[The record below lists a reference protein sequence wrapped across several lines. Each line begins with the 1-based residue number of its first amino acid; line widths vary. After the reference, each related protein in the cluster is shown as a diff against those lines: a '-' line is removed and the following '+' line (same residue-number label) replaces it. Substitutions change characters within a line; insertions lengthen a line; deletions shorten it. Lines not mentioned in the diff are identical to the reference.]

1 MGLISEVLLL
11 PFAPVRGS
19 LWAVRQVLAEA
30 ERQYYDPATVRAE
43 LARLEQRL
51 EAGEIDEEEFDRSE
65 DELLDRLEIALSWS
79 AGTGGQTG
87 GGTTDE
93 GTTR

>member
-19 LWAVRQVLAEA
+19 LWAVGQVLAEA
-30 ERQYYDPATVRAE
+30 ERQYYDPAAVRAE

-51 EAGEIDEEEFDRSE
+51 DAGEIDEEEFDRLE
-65 DELLDRLEIALSWS
+65 DELLERLEIS
-79 AGTGGQTG
+79 ARRSTGNGD
-87 GGTTDE
+87 GTT
-93 GTTR
+93 